1 MPVESNKSITYIISW
16 HIKFRHMFPLTYEF
30 LKDALKLSYLVNLYV
45 YHEFMIFHNEYK
57 QFICLK
63 VY

>member
-1 MPVESNKSITYIISW
+1 
-16 HIKFRHMFPLTYEF
+16 MFPLTYEF